1 MNKLGLHITNL
12 MLVIRDTE
20 EKPFVRELALEE
32 LKKISED
39 IGSFIFEHI
48 DEIEDLAFNKPT
60 SEPRT
65 SEYWQKILE
74 EAEKR
79 MDIIGQN
86 GNDGLHYSE
95 NENENQTELE
105 L

>member
-1 MNKLGLHITNL
+1 MENKIGLYVTNL
-12 MLVIRDTE
+12 MLVIEDTE

-39 IGSFIFEHI
+39 IGRFIFEHI
-48 DEIEDLAFNKPT
+48 DEIEELNSIVPEGYD
-60 SEPRT
+60 ED
-65 SEYWQKILE
+65 
-74 EAEKR
+74 EANQR

-86 GNDGLHYSE
+86 GPTGEHYDK
-95 NENENQTELE
+95 NQTELE

>member
-1 MNKLGLHITNL
+1 MENKLGLYVTNL
-12 MLVIRDTE
+12 MLVIKDTE

-39 IGSFIFEHI
+39 IGSFIFEYI
-48 DEIEDLAFNKPT
+48 DEIEELNSAVPKGYD
-60 SEPRT
+60 ED
-65 SEYWQKILE
+65 
-74 EAEKR
+74 EANKR

-86 GNDGLHYSE
+86 GPTCVHYDK
-95 NENENQTELE
+95 NQTELE

>member
-48 DEIEDLAFNKPT
+48 DEIEELNSIVPKGYD
-60 SEPRT
+60 EDE
-65 SEYWQKILE
+65 EYWQKILE

-86 GNDGLHYSE
+86 GNDGLHYSKI
-95 NENENQTELE
+95 NKNQTELE

>member
-12 MLVIRDTE
+12 ILTVQDTE

-32 LKKISED
+32 LKKLSSDISRV
-39 IGSFIFEHI
+39 IFDHI
-48 DEIEDLAFNKPT
+48 DEIEELNSVLPKGYD
-60 SEPRT
+60 ED
-65 SEYWQKILE
+65 
-74 EAEKR
+74 EANQR

-86 GNDGLHYSE
+86 GPTGEHYDK
-95 NENENQTELE
+95 NQTELE

>member
-12 MLVIRDTE
+12 ILTVQDTE

-32 LKKISED
+32 LKKLSSDISRV
-39 IGSFIFEHI
+39 IFDHI
-48 DEIEDLAFNKPT
+48 DEIEELNTVLPKGYD
-60 SEPRT
+60 ED
-65 SEYWQKILE
+65 
-74 EAEKR
+74 EANQR

-86 GNDGLHYSE
+86 GPTGDHYDK
-95 NENENQTELE
+95 NQTELE

>member
-1 MNKLGLHITNL
+1 VDKLGLYITNL
-12 MLVIRDTE
+12 MLTVRDSE
-20 EKPFVRELALEE
+20 EKHFIRELALNE
-32 LKKISED
+32 LIKLKDDIS
-39 IGSFIFEHI
+39 SFKLEHI
-48 DEIEDLAFNKPT
+48 DEIEDLAFKKPS

-65 SEYWQKILE
+65 SEYWQKVLE

-95 NENENQTELE
+95 NENQMELE